1 MRKLLLQ
8 IIKFG
13 GVGIICFLIDYGVLF
28 VLTEFAG
35 LYYLLSSAISF
46 SISVVVNYILSVL
59 FVFDTNKEN
68 KHIRNFVLFVIF
80 SIIGLFLTT
89 AIMKLGVDVL
99 SWNYMFVKIFATGIV
114 MVYNFI
120 TRKLFLEQRKR

>member
-13 GVGIICFLIDYGVLF
+13 GVGALCFVIDYGILF
-28 VLTEFAG
+28 VLTEFVG

-46 SISVVVNYILSVL
+46 SISVIVNYILSIL
-59 FVFDTNKEN
+59 FVFDTNTEN
-68 KHIRNFVLFVIF
+68 NGIRNFVLFVIF
-80 SIIGLFLTT
+80 SIIGLLLTT
-89 AIMKLGVDVL
+89 GIMKLGVDIL

-120 TRKLFLEQRKR
+120 TRKLFLEKR

>member
-13 GVGIICFLIDYGVLF
+13 GVGALCFVIDYGILF
-28 VLTEFAG
+28 VLTEFVG

-46 SISVVVNYILSVL
+46 SISVIVNYILSIL
-59 FVFDTNKEN
+59 FVFDTNTEN
-68 KHIRNFVLFVIF
+68 NGIRNFVLFVIF
-80 SIIGLFLTT
+80 SIIGLLLTT
-89 AIMKLGVDVL
+89 GIMKLGVDIL
-99 SWNYMFVKIFATGIV
+99 SWNYMLVKIFATGIV

-120 TRKLFLEQRKR
+120 TRKLFLEKR

>member
-13 GVGIICFLIDYGVLF
+13 GVGALCFVIDYGILF
-28 VLTEFAG
+28 ILTEFVG

-46 SISVVVNYILSVL
+46 SISVIVNYILSIL
-59 FVFDTNKEN
+59 FVFDTNTEN
-68 KHIRNFVLFVIF
+68 NGIRNFLLFVIF
-80 SIIGLFLTT
+80 SIIGLLLTT
-89 AIMKLGVDVL
+89 GIMKLGVDIL

-120 TRKLFLEQRKR
+120 TRKLFLEKR

>member
-13 GVGIICFLIDYGVLF
+13 GVGALCFVIDYGILF
-28 VLTEFAG
+28 VLTEFVG

-46 SISVVVNYILSVL
+46 SISVIVNYILSIL
-59 FVFDTNKEN
+59 FVFDTNTEN
-68 KHIRNFVLFVIF
+68 NGIRNFVLFVIF
-80 SIIGLFLTT
+80 SIIGLLLTT
-89 AIMKLGVDVL
+89 GIMKLGVDIL
-99 SWNYMFVKIFATGIV
+99 SWNYMFVKILATGIV

-120 TRKLFLEQRKR
+120 TRKLFLEKR

>member
-13 GVGIICFLIDYGVLF
+13 GVGALCFVIDYGILF
-28 VLTEFAG
+28 VLTEFVG

-46 SISVVVNYILSVL
+46 SISVIVNYILSIL
-59 FVFDTNKEN
+59 FVFDTNTEN
-68 KHIRNFVLFVIF
+68 NGIRNFVLFVIF
-80 SIIGLFLTT
+80 SIIGLLLTT
-89 AIMKLGVDVL
+89 GIMKLGVDIL

-120 TRKLFLEQRKR
+120 TRKIFLEKR

>member
-13 GVGIICFLIDYGVLF
+13 GVGALCFVIDYGILF
-28 VLTEFAG
+28 VLTEFVG

-46 SISVVVNYILSVL
+46 TISVIVNYILSIL
-59 FVFDTNKEN
+59 FVFDTNTEN
-68 KHIRNFVLFVIF
+68 NGIRNFVLFVIF
-80 SIIGLFLTT
+80 SIIGLLLTT
-89 AIMKLGVDVL
+89 GIMKLGVDIL

-120 TRKLFLEQRKR
+120 TRKLFLEKR